1 MILYDYFHILMILLL
16 FLLKIYYSFNHLSS
30 NHLFIYLFIRLLFI
44 YLTIHLFKYSFVY
57 LSIYLF
63 VYYQFDKLILRYNI
77 EINRKNVKEIIEIFD
92 NTTVHSLN
100 LRQQQKVEDEMQIL
114 KKKLK
119 KGILSVCLNL

>member
-1 MILYDYFHILMILLL
+1 MILLL

-30 NHLFIYLFIRLLFI
+30 NHLFICLFIRLLFI
-44 YLTIHLFKYSFVY
+44 YLTIYLFKYSFVY

-119 KGILSVCLNL
+119 KGILSV